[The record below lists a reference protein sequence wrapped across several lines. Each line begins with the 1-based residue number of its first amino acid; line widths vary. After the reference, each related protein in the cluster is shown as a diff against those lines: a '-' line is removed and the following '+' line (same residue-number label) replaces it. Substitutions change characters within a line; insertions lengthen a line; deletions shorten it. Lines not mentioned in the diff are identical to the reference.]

1 VRYGRQRFL
10 GASATLAL
18 VGSVSVRVWLIPI
31 LITNFSTPHIVT
43 SAESAP
49 IFACIWDTPY
59 TLVKRATA

>member
-1 VRYGRQRFL
+1 
-10 GASATLAL
+10 
-18 VGSVSVRVWLIPI
+18 VRVWLIPI